1 MRNFHTMTN
10 IFVMKCNQR
19 LHILLLFLI
28 TAMASMAQS
37 TMTDSQIQDYIAKE
51 VAKGTERSTIVSN
64 LIEKGVTV
72 DRIQKIKRNFEKQ
85 KNKSVVGAKD
95 ITGASSRTRTPNGQQ
110 REEKVNTN
118 FPTRGKKKVDTNNM
132 TPQERMKYKQSQID
146 EIDDEADFLF
156 PDTLRYYDD
165 YEEETEMPAGK
176 KVFGRDIFN
185 NKQLTFEPEM
195 NIATPADYRLGPGDA
210 VNVDVW
216 GSSTK
221 SYECT
226 VSPDGYINLED
237 FGPVNVSGLTV
248 SQANSRVKGILSS
261 HFAGSNVRLSV
272 GQTKTITVNVMG
284 EVQMPGTY
292 TLSAFATVFHALYMA
307 GGTNDIGT
315 MRDIKVFRSGRCIST
330 VDIYDYILNG
340 NLSGNVRL
348 TSNDVIVV
356 GPYDCLVN
364 LTGKVKR
371 PMWYEM
377 KQTESLGT
385 LLKYAG
391 GFAGDA
397 YEENITVVRKKGG
410 VKRVFSV
417 GEFDRNA
424 FQLCDADSVSVDS
437 TLNRFENTVE
447 VKGAVMRPGYFQI
460 DGDMA
465 TVRQLIEKSG
475 GLSEDAMTTRGIIH
489 RRKENRSLEVISFN
503 TAALLAHEV
512 ADITLKNEDVVFIP
526 SHKDQEEERVLVING
541 EVIYPGTY
549 EYAEGTTI
557 EDLILQAGGMKD
569 NASVTKI
576 DVMRRHRDNYT
587 LTAPETVGE
596 FFTFCLKDGFI
607 VDGNE
612 GFMLQPFDE
621 VYVRQSPG
629 NNEQQHVTV
638 VGEAT
643 FVGVY
648 GLTKKNSR
656 LSDIVKQCGG
666 VTAQAYLK
674 GARLQR
680 QMTEEDKAMQRA
692 LLKIA
697 STGDSIDVKKLEI
710 GDTKYI
716 GINLDKAIENPGDDR
731 YDIILQDGDILTIPQ
746 YNNTVTV
753 NGEVMYP
760 NTVAYIP
767 EAPLSYYINQSG
779 GFNLRAKESRVFAI
793 NMNGTVT
800 RVRSRKDIQ
809 PGCNIVV
816 PAKGKRNRM
825 TTAQILSLSMS
836 FASLGAVIASA
847 INNMKK

>member
-1 MRNFHTMTN
+1 
-10 IFVMKCNQR
+10 MKCNKH
-19 LHILLLFLI
+19 LHLLLLFFFAAL
-28 TAMASMAQS
+28 SSLAQS
-37 TMTDSQIQDYIAKE
+37 TMTDSQIQEYVAKE
-51 VAKGTERSTIVSN
+51 AAKGTDRATIVTN
-64 LIEKGVTV
+64 LIEKGVTI
-72 DRIQKIKRNFEKQ
+72 DRIQKIKRNYEKQ
-85 KNKSVVGAKD
+85 QKQTVVGAKD
-95 ITGASSRTRTPNGQQ
+95 ISGVAPRMRTANGQQ
-110 REEKVNTN
+110 RPDKENPN
-118 FPTRGKKKVDTNNM
+118 YSTRKNKTVSTDDMSPN
-132 TPQERMKYKQSQID
+132 ERARFKQSQMT

-156 PDTLRYYDD
+156 PDSLRYYGDEF
-165 YEEETEMPAGK
+165 EEPVVENKK

-210 VNVDVW
+210 VNIDVW

-226 VSPDGYINLED
+226 VTPDGFVNLED

-248 SQANSRVKGILSS
+248 SQANSRIKSKLST
-261 HFAGSNVRLSV
+261 HFSGSNVRLSV

-284 EVQMPGTY
+284 EVEMPGTY

-307 GGTNDIGT
+307 GGTNEIGT
-315 MRDIKVFRSGRCIST
+315 MRDIKVFRSGHCIST

-340 NLSGNVRL
+340 NLRGNVRL

-356 GPYDCLVN
+356 GPYDCLVD

-377 KQTESLGT
+377 KQDESLET

-397 YEENITVVRKKGG
+397 YEKNVTVVRKKGG
-410 VKRVFSV
+410 VKRVFTV
-417 GEFDRNA
+417 DEFERNA

-437 TLNRFENTVE
+437 TLNRFENTAQI
-447 VKGAVMRPGYFQI
+447 KGAVMRPGYFEI
-460 DGDMA
+460 DGNTA
-465 TVRQLIEKSG
+465 TIRQLIEKAG
-475 GLSEDAMTTRGIIH
+475 GISEDAITTRGIIH

-503 TAALLAHEV
+503 TAAILAHELP
-512 ADITLKNEDVVFIP
+512 DITLKNEDVVFIP
-526 SHKDQEEERVLVING
+526 SQKDQDEERVLVING
-541 EVIYPGTY
+541 EVVYPGTY

-576 DVMRRHRDNYT
+576 DVMRRHRDNYA

-596 FFTFCLKDGFI
+596 FFTFSLKDGFI

-612 GFMLQPFDE
+612 GFVLQPFDE

-643 FVGVY
+643 FVGIY

-680 QMTEEDKAMQRA
+680 KMTEEDKAMQRA

-697 STGDSIDVKKLEI
+697 ATGDSIDVKKLEI

-731 YDIILQDGDILTIPQ
+731 YDIILQDGDILSIPQ

-816 PAKGKRNRM
+816 PAKGKRTRM